1 MRMFREKLRTFLIKR
16 AAKLHPAQLFPRR
29 ASDERGFWQDYILI
43 PLCFDHQCLHK
54 NPVLK
59 FARCQIDRV
68 RNF

>member
-16 AAKLHPAQLFPRR
+16 AAKLHPAQLFPGEHQMKGDFGRTIF
-29 ASDERGFWQDYILI
+29 SS
-43 PLCFDHQCLHK
+43 PLCFDHQSLHK

-59 FARCQIDRV
+59 FAGCQIDRV